1 MTLTFRA
8 LFGAFGLLAAV
19 ITGVPAN
26 AGETTVAVAANF
38 TAAAEE
44 IGKAFETASGHK
56 VTYSFGSTGQLFAQ
70 IAHGAP
76 FDVFLAADGA
86 RPEKAQA
93 DGLAVAGTR
102 FTYATGRL
110 VLWSADADLI
120 DGTPDVLKDPKLAHV
135 AIANP
140 LTAPYGA
147 AAMEVIEAL
156 GLTGT
161 LKPKLVEGKNIAQA
175 YQFVATGN
183 APAGFVAYSQVV
195 KNDSGSRWPIPSD
208 LYGPIRQDAVL
219 LKKGAENEAA
229 KAYLEFLKGEEAR
242 EIIESFGYGVGG

>member
-8 LFGAFGLLAAV
+8 LAGAFGLLAFV
-19 ITGVPAN
+19 IAGVPAH

-44 IGKAFETASGHK
+44 IGKAFETASGHT
-56 VTYSFGSTGQLFAQ
+56 VTYSFGSTGQLFTQ

-76 FDVFLAADGA
+76 FEVFLAADQA
-86 RPEKAQA
+86 RPEKAEA
-93 DGLAVAGTR
+93 DGLAVEGTR
-102 FTYATGRL
+102 FTYATGKL

-120 DGTPDVLKDPKLAHV
+120 DGTPEILKDSELAHV

-140 LTAPYGA
+140 ATAPYGA

-156 GLTGT
+156 GLTDA

-183 APAGFVAYSQVV
+183 APVGFVALSQVV
-195 KNDSGSRWPIPSD
+195 KDDSGSRWSIPSD
-208 LYGPIRQDAVL
+208 LYAPIRQDAVL
-219 LKKGAENEAA
+219 LKTGAENEAA
-229 KAYLEFLKGEEAR
+229 KAYLEFLKGKEAR
-242 EIIESFGYGVGG
+242 KIIESFGYGVGG